1 MAETKTS
8 RSALL
13 ADQFTATQESF
24 IRLVESLSD
33 EQWWF
38 QGVNTPDLRIND
50 EDETRRVG
58 VIAHHVAMN
67 QVWQMDRIKAVL
79 EDKPTPP
86 VDIKVVNSQ
95 HAIEHGDATKA
106 EVVTMLRNQGPRI
119 AADIRLIPDEKLDK
133 ERQVPTGTMTVK
145 DRIERV
151 LIGHIQG
158 HQASIEATIA

>member
-13 ADQFTATQESF
+13 AAQFTAAQESF

-86 VDIKVVNSQ
+86 VDIKMVNSQ

-106 EVVTMLRNQGPRI
+106 EVLTLLRNKGPQI
-119 AADIRLIPDEKLDK
+119 AADIRLIHDEQLDMGCRVAW
-133 ERQVPTGTMTVK
+133 EMAAVK
-145 DRIERV
+145 SRSVIVRV
-151 LIGHIQG
+151 
-158 HQASIEATIA
+158 STNT